1 MNNSETVDSEILSER
16 MEAFK
21 QYLVNEEKS
30 DSTIEGYMRNI
41 KRFIRYAGDGKVS
54 KNTVLEYKSKVR
66 ERKGKYMPQ
75 N

>member
-30 DSTIEGYMRNI
+30 DSTIEGYADDSSHRDQSI
-41 KRFIRYAGDGKVS
+41 G
-54 KNTVLEYKSKVR
+54 T
-66 ERKGKYMPQ
+66 
-75 N
+75 